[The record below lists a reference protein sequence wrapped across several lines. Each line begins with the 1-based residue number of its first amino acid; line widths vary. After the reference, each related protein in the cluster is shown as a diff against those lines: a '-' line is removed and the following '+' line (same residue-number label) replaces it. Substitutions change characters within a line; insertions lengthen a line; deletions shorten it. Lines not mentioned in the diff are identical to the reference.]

1 MPGPEPE
8 YFGDESSGTAY
19 PEYHAGDWFLGMP
32 VRKCCGHRRSPRLVN
47 RPNDY
52 IDEIIEYHQTHLSF
66 KKITINLRDEVIGYV
81 LTFLNANQIQETEGK
96 KSGKLYHKGHTAK
109 YTLTVSSG
117 KARRFG
123 RCIRRADAFAQTN
136 SNIVI
141 FGESGTGKELFSQSI
156 HNASMRCGQPF
167 VAINCAAIPESLLES
182 ELFGYVNGASPV
194 RARRKAGLFEIAHN
208 GTIFPDEIS
217 EMPLALQ
224 KPAAACNTGT

>member
-1 MPGPEPE
+1 MRSQPPSSSVQRAGGAGAESAAHRNGGQRVRGADCPTRTE

-96 KSGKLYHKGHTAK
+96 KKRKSFTIKGHTAK

-123 RCIRRADAFAQTN
+123 
-136 SNIVI
+136 S
-141 FGESGTGKELFSQSI
+141 
-156 HNASMRCGQPF
+156 ASAGRMRLRKP
-167 VAINCAAIPESLLES
+167 IPIL
-182 ELFGYVNGASPV
+182 
-194 RARRKAGLFEIAHN
+194 
-208 GTIFPDEIS
+208 
-217 EMPLALQ
+217 
-224 KPAAACNTGT
+224 